1 VLSTGTSGPSRACL
15 PGQASHL
22 FKEALRVEIRMKA
35 ILNGQVIA
43 ESDDIVECAGYRYFP
58 RAAVR
63 MELLE
68 QAPRTADDL
77 ECPHGVQFY
86 DVVLD
91 GARHG
96 RAAWSYQAPRPR
108 MQQVAGRVGFW
119 QDVEV
124 R

>member
-1 VLSTGTSGPSRACL
+1 MEIFT
-15 PGQASHL
+15 
-22 FKEALRVEIRMKA
+22 EAMEIGMKA

-68 QAPRTADDL
+68 KAPGRKTISSARRG
-77 ECPHGVQFY
+77 P
-86 DVVLD
+86 VLRRGD
-91 GARHG
+91 RRGAA
-96 RAAWSYQAPRPR
+96 RARRLVLRGAAPR
-108 MQQVAGRVGFW
+108 MQQVAGRFGFW